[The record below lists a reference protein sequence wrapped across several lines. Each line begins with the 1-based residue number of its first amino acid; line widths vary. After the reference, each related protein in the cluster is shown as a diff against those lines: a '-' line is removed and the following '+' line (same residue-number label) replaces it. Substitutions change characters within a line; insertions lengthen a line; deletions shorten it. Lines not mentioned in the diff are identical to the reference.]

1 MLSCPR
7 GFPGLYFCDDRAPF
21 LQAHLRALPG
31 GGRPAGE
38 AMEPAHRPAAVEEG
52 APLQRAG
59 HRARG
64 GERRDALAA
73 PQGAGTRRGGAATR
87 DRRATH
93 PGRIPPDRQGS
104 RARARHRRTRALGR
118 AVDVA
123 DRIFLETTR
132 RFAPA
137 RLAREDV
144 STALALVQVEP
155 GKPIADL
162 GCGYGRH
169 LAAFVEQGHAH
180 PLGVDRSAL
189 LLDEARAQAPSA
201 HLLRGDL
208 RALPLHAGSLA
219 AAFCFYSSMFLGT
232 HADAVAALRE
242 AARVL
247 RPGGGLVLTTDNP
260 LRLAARPHLP
270 YAEDKPGLDGHDR
283 GAKIIARALRDD
295 GFEVIYTGLHQTPEM
310 IVAAAVQEDVDAIGL
325 SIMSGAHMTLFP
337 AVIDLLHK
345 QGADDVVVFGG
356 GIIPDPDIPELK
368 KLGVKE
374 IFTPGA
380 TTRSIAEWVRDN
392 VRPRS

>member
-1 MLSCPR
+1 M
-7 GFPGLYFCDDRAPF
+7 
-21 LQAHLRALPG
+21 
-31 GGRPAGE
+31 
-38 AMEPAHRPAAVEEG
+38 
-52 APLQRAG
+52 
-59 HRARG
+59 
-64 GERRDALAA
+64 
-73 PQGAGTRRGGAATR
+73 
-87 DRRATH
+87 
-93 PGRIPPDRQGS
+93 
-104 RARARHRRTRALGR
+104 GR

-144 STALALVQVEP
+144 STALTLVQVEP

-180 PLGVDRSAL
+180 PLGIDRSAS

-260 LRLAARPHLP
+260 LRLAARPHLR
-270 YAEDKPGLDGHDR
+270 YEEDVPGLGRIVEESEWDAKENVDR
-283 GAKIIARALRDD
+283 VRKTLRTPAGENLSATFSIRYYAPPRLIELAGAAGFILRRLEPEAPLTEETLQLIA
-295 GFEVIYTGLHQTPEM
+295 
-310 IVAAAVQEDVDAIGL
+310 
-325 SIMSGAHMTLFP
+325 
-337 AVIDLLHK
+337 LLEK
-345 QGADDVVVFGG
+345 V
-356 GIIPDPDIPELK
+356 P
-368 KLGVKE
+368 
-374 IFTPGA
+374 
-380 TTRSIAEWVRDN
+380 
-392 VRPRS
+392 

>member
-1 MLSCPR
+1 MLSCAR
-7 GFPGLYFCDDRAPF
+7 GFAGLYSCDDRAPL

-73 PQGAGTRRGGAATR
+73 PQGAGTRRGGAAAR

-104 RARARHRRTRALGR
+104 RARTRHRRTRALGR

-144 STALALVQVEP
+144 STALTLVQVEP

-219 AAFCFYSSMFLGT
+219 AAFCFYRDRKSTRLNSSHLVISYAVFCLKKKT
-232 HADAVAALRE
+232 HHTRSAPFHRLPLDQRPSSGVVLHLAVIS
-242 AARVL
+242 
-247 RPGGGLVLTTDNP
+247 GGGND
-260 LRLAARPHLP
+260 
-270 YAEDKPGLDGHDR
+270 
-283 GAKIIARALRDD
+283 
-295 GFEVIYTGLHQTPEM
+295 
-310 IVAAAVQEDVDAIGL
+310 
-325 SIMSGAHMTLFP
+325 LFTSW
-337 AVIDLLHK
+337 
-345 QGADDVVVFGG
+345 F
-356 GIIPDPDIPELK
+356 
-368 KLGVKE
+368 
-374 IFTPGA
+374 
-380 TTRSIAEWVRDN
+380 
-392 VRPRS
+392 

>member
-1 MLSCPR
+1 MLSCAR
-7 GFPGLYFCDDRAPF
+7 GFAGLYFCDDRAPL

-38 AMEPAHRPAAVEEG
+38 AMEPAHRPAAVEE
-52 APLQRAG
+52 ASPLQRAG

-64 GERRDALAA
+64 GQRRDALAA
-73 PQGAGTRRGGAATR
+73 TQGAGRRRGGPATR

-93 PGRIPPDRQGS
+93 PGGIPPHRQGS

-144 STALALVQVEP
+144 STALTLVQVEP
-155 GKPIADL
+155 AKPIADL

-189 LLDEARAQAPSA
+189 LLEEARAQAPSA

-260 LRLAARPHLP
+260 LRLAARPHLR
-270 YAEDKPGLDGHDR
+270 YEEDVPGLGRIVEESEWDAKENVDR
-283 GAKIIARALRDD
+283 VRKTLRTPAGENLSATFSIRYYAPPRLIELAGAAGFILRRLEPESPLTEETRRLIALLGKVR
-295 GFEVIYTGLHQTPEM
+295 GWQT
-310 IVAAAVQEDVDAIGL
+310 A
-325 SIMSGAHMTLFP
+325 
-337 AVIDLLHK
+337 
-345 QGADDVVVFGG
+345 
-356 GIIPDPDIPELK
+356 
-368 KLGVKE
+368 
-374 IFTPGA
+374 
-380 TTRSIAEWVRDN
+380 
-392 VRPRS
+392 